1 MRSIEPLRE
10 LIHLYPG
17 DGDWAGPSRP
27 HTGWPTG
34 SDAWLEPLGNS
45 ANDWEQYWIDLG
57 GEG

>member
-10 LIHLYPG
+10 LFHLHPG
-17 DGDWAGPSRP
+17 DADWTGSPHP
-27 HTGWPTG
+27 HTACTG
-34 SDAWLEPLGNS
+34 TDAWLEPLGNT